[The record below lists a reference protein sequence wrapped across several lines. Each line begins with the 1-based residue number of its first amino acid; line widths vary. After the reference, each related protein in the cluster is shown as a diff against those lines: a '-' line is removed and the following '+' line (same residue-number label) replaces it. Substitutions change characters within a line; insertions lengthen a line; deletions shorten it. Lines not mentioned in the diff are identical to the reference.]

1 METSDGPPAYLGGW
15 RPRADLP
22 GRARDAAGRAL
33 VRAFKRAVVFLHRD
47 AVRGLGLP
55 GVYRADGSEAAY
67 STECVLAL
75 GLRELEFAQQWPAAV
90 RFVGYPRYTPPG
102 LGQAPDFA
110 AGRRHVLVS
119 IGTHQ
124 LHLKDQA
131 AAATKAAARA
141 LPQVEFHFTD
151 GRATTTHHAR
161 EGNFQRLGF
170 VHYDL
175 IARYDLVVH
184 HAGAGAMYQTLAA
197 GLPAIVRPLGFDQF
211 DNAARLCSAGL
222 AVPLRS
228 FDDLA
233 ATVERALADDG
244 SAPLRNRYR
253 ELVVSVSPEARVSAM
268 VGEFFDLSQVADTIP
283 STCRS

>member
-1 METSDGPPAYLGGW
+1 
-15 RPRADLP
+15 
-22 GRARDAAGRAL
+22 
-33 VRAFKRAVVFLHRD
+33 
-47 AVRGLGLP
+47 
-55 GVYRADGSEAAY
+55 
-67 STECVLAL
+67 
-75 GLRELEFAQQWPAAV
+75 
-90 RFVGYPRYTPPG
+90 
-102 LGQAPDFA
+102 
-110 AGRRHVLVS
+110 VLVS